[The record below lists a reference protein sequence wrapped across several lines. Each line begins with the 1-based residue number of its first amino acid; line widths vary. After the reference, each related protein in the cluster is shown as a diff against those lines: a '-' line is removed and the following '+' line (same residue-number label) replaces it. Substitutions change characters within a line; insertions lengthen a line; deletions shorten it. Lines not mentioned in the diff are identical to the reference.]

1 MQVAL
6 INPYFGE
13 GANWETSGAVHSPP
27 LNLGFI
33 ATYLRDHGGVTCRVI
48 DPFPQGM
55 SVEDVLKVIVDYGVI
70 GLACYTDTRHYCFNF
85 AKRVKE
91 LYPDKFLVVGGPHC
105 FSLDQLIL
113 KHYPFVDAVIR
124 GEGEQS
130 LLDLVQGT
138 DPATIHGLTWRKDG
152 NIIQNQKRPLLA
164 DIDSLYVDY
173 DLLPDMSYYGG
184 DNEAPA
190 SLRNLRQVYFISS
203 RGCPFQCI
211 YCANDHWERSWR
223 PMSPATL
230 VGHIE
235 RIVKKYNVEYFRFY
249 DDLFTVNKKWVM
261 QFCDLLEQKALKVR
275 FRVLIR
281 GDTKPEVIQRLCQV
295 GLVAVGLGVESGSD
309 RMLKAIAK
317 GITSK
322 QLIETMTECKRLGL
336 WLVGSFILSL
346 PDETPA
352 DFEASKKLMAYPDVF
367 QAPIM
372 TIFPG
377 TPLYT
382 QLKNTGEINDEI
394 WFNPAQQGRILY
406 CKENFPSARYS
417 REELAGLQLY
427 IYNYKNLISPL
438 ALFRLYG
445 PARGLLNLVKSAL
458 DFVAQ
463 GRVSKAID
471 QNPRLKRKIL
481 NLLRLKKV

>member
-13 GANWETSGAVHSPP
+13 GSNWETSGAVHSPP

-55 SVEDVLKVIVDYGVI
+55 SVEGVLKAIVDYGVV

-91 LYPDKFLVVGGPHC
+91 LYPDKLLVVGGPHC

-130 LLDLVQGT
+130 LLDLAKGT
-138 DPATIHGLTWRKDG
+138 DPATTPGLTWRKDG
-152 NIIQNQKRPLLA
+152 KIIQNQKRPLLA

-190 SLRNLRQVYFISS
+190 SLRHLRQVYFISS

-230 VGHIE
+230 AGHIE

-261 QFCDLLEQKALKVR
+261 EFCDLLEQRALKVK

-346 PDETPA
+346 PGETPA
-352 DFEASKKLMAYPDVF
+352 DFKASKKLMAYPDVF

-394 WFNPAQQGRILY
+394 WFDPTQQGRILY

-417 REELAGLQLY
+417 REELAKLQLY
-427 IYNYKNLISPL
+427 IYNYKNLISPV

-445 PARGLLNLVKSAL
+445 PARGMLNLVKSAL

-463 GRVSKAID
+463 GRVTKVIE

-481 NLLRLKKV
+481 NVLRLKKV

>member
-13 GANWETSGAVHSPP
+13 GSNWETSGAVHSPP

-33 ATYLRDHGGVTCRVI
+33 ATYLRDHGGVKCRVF

-55 SVEDVLKVIVDYGVI
+55 SVEDVLKAIVDYNVI
-70 GLACYTDTRHYCFNF
+70 GFACYTDTRHYCFDF

-91 LYPDKFLVVGGPHC
+91 RYPDKFLVVGGPHC

-138 DPATIHGLTWRKDG
+138 DQATILGLTWRKG
-152 NIIQNQKRPLLA
+152 EQIIRNQKRPLLA

-184 DNEAPA
+184 DNEAPE

-211 YCANDHWERSWR
+211 YCANDHWERIWR

-261 QFCDLLEQKALKVR
+261 QFCDLLEQRALKVK

-281 GDTKPEVIQRLCQV
+281 GDTRPEVIQRLCQV

-352 DFEASKKLMAYPDVF
+352 DFKASKKLMAYPDVF
-367 QAPIM
+367 QAPVM
-372 TIFPG
+372 TIFPE
-377 TPLYT
+377 TPLYH
-382 QLKNTGEINDEI
+382 QLKNNGEIDDEI
-394 WFNPAQQGRILY
+394 WFDPAQQGRILY

-417 REELAGLQLY
+417 REELVRLQLY
-427 IYNYKNLISPL
+427 IHNYKNLISPL
-438 ALFRLYG
+438 SPFRLYG
-445 PARGLLNLVKSAL
+445 MVRGAINLVKSAV
-458 DFVAQ
+458 DFVTR
-463 GRVSKAID
+463 GRVT
-471 QNPRLKRKIL
+471 KIL
-481 NLLRLKKV
+481 EQNSRAKKIVSNLLRLKKV

>member
-1 MQVAL
+1 
-6 INPYFGE
+6 
-13 GANWETSGAVHSPP
+13 
-27 LNLGFI
+27 
-33 ATYLRDHGGVTCRVI
+33 
-48 DPFPQGM
+48 
-55 SVEDVLKVIVDYGVI
+55 
-70 GLACYTDTRHYCFNF
+70 
-85 AKRVKE
+85 
-91 LYPDKFLVVGGPHC
+91 
-105 FSLDQLIL
+105 
-113 KHYPFVDAVIR
+113 
-124 GEGEQS
+124 
-130 LLDLVQGT
+130 
-138 DPATIHGLTWRKDG
+138 
-152 NIIQNQKRPLLA
+152 
-164 DIDSLYVDY
+164 
-173 DLLPDMSYYGG
+173 
-184 DNEAPA
+184 
-190 SLRNLRQVYFISS
+190 
-203 RGCPFQCI
+203 
-211 YCANDHWERSWR
+211 
-223 PMSPATL
+223 MSPATL

-261 QFCDLLEQKALKVR
+261 QFCDLLEQKVLKVK

-281 GDTKPEVIQRLCQV
+281 GDTRPEVIQRLCQV

-346 PDETPA
+346 PGETPD
-352 DFEASKKLMAYPDVF
+352 DFKASKKLMAYPDVF

-394 WFNPAQQGRILY
+394 WFDGAQQGRILY

-417 REELAGLQLY
+417 KEELARLQLY
-427 IYNYKNLISPL
+427 IYNYKNLISPV
-438 ALFRLYG
+438 ALIRLYG
-445 PARGLLNLVKSAL
+445 PVRGVLNLVKSAM
-458 DFVAQ
+458 DFIAQ
-463 GRVSKAID
+463 GRVSKMIE
-471 QNPRLKRKIL
+471 QNPHLKKKIL

>member
-13 GANWETSGAVHSPP
+13 GSNWETSGAVHSPP

-55 SVEDVLKVIVDYGVI
+55 SVEGVLKAIVDYGVV

-91 LYPDKFLVVGGPHC
+91 LYPDKLLVVGGPHC

-130 LLDLVQGT
+130 LLDLAKGT
-138 DPATIHGLTWRKDG
+138 DPATIPGLTWRKDG
-152 NIIQNQKRPLLA
+152 KIIQNQKRPLLA

-190 SLRNLRQVYFISS
+190 SLRHLRQVYFISS

-230 VGHIE
+230 AGHIE

-261 QFCDLLEQKALKVR
+261 EFCDLLEQRALKVK

-346 PDETPA
+346 PGETPA
-352 DFEASKKLMAYPDVF
+352 DFKASKKLMAYPDVF

-394 WFNPAQQGRILY
+394 WFDPTQQGRILY

-417 REELAGLQLY
+417 REELAKLQLY
-427 IYNYKNLISPL
+427 IYNYKNLISPV

-445 PARGLLNLVKSAL
+445 PARGMLNLVKSAL

-463 GRVSKAID
+463 GRVTKVIE

-481 NLLRLKKV
+481 NVLRLKKV

>member
-13 GANWETSGAVHSPP
+13 GSNWQTSGAVHSPP

-33 ATYLRDHGGVTCRVI
+33 ATYLRDHGGITCLVF

-55 SVEDVLKVIVDYGVI
+55 SIEDTLKAIADYHVV

-85 AKRVKE
+85 AKQVKE
-91 LYPDKFLVVGGPHC
+91 RYPEKLLVVGGPHC

-113 KHYPFVDAVIR
+113 KHYPFIDAVIR

-130 LLDLVQGT
+130 LLDWVRGV
-138 DPATIHGLTWRKDG
+138 DPATIPGLTWRKG
-152 NIIQNQKRPLLA
+152 EQIVQNQKRTLLA

-184 DNEAPA
+184 DNEAPER
-190 SLRNLRQVYFISS
+190 LRNLRQVYFISS

-223 PMSPATL
+223 PMSPEVL
-230 VGHIE
+230 VNHME
-235 RIVKKYNVEYFRFY
+235 RIIKKYNVEYFRFY

-261 QFCDLLEQKALKVR
+261 QFCDLLEKRSLKIK

-281 GDTKPEVIQRLCQV
+281 GDTKPEVIRRLCQV

-317 GITSK
+317 GMTSK

-346 PDETPA
+346 PGETLD
-352 DFEASKKLMAYPDVF
+352 DFKASKKLMAYPDVF
-367 QAPIM
+367 QTPIM
-372 TIFPG
+372 IIFPG
-377 TPLYT
+377 TPLYN
-382 QLKNTGEINDEI
+382 QLKANGEIDDEI
-394 WFNPAQQGRILY
+394 WFDTSRQGRILY
-406 CKENFPSARYS
+406 CKENFPSASYS
-417 REELAGLQLY
+417 KGYLEKLQLY
-427 IYNYKNLISPL
+427 VQNYKNLISP
-438 ALFRLYG
+438 ATPIRLYG
-445 PARGLLNLVKSAL
+445 TVRGIMNVVKSAL
-458 DFVAQ
+458 DFILQ
-463 GRVSKAID
+463 GRVSKALE
-471 QNPRLKRKIL
+471 QNPLVKKKLIKIM
-481 NLLRLKKV
+481 RLKKV